1 MNIKVYDF
9 IKSPL
14 IILVGVLLF
23 IITYNIKEENFID
36 KIMIP
41 FALFVSILI
50 ILGGLIMLSP
60 FKRKIS
66 KNIKYAYNEKNEL
79 SNSKFLQ
86 NSNHFLSAFK
96 KAIVYCIPVGFTFF
110 LFYLIGYWGNWGYS
124 ILTFLITSIAIY
136 LIVFITI
143 KKLKR

>member
-50 ILGGLIMLSP
+50 ILGGLIILSP

-66 KNIKYAYNEKNEL
+66 KILNMLTMRKMNYQI
-79 SNSKFLQ
+79 Q
-86 NSNHFLSAFK
+86 NFFK
-96 KAIVYCIPVGFTFF
+96 IQI
-110 LFYLIGYWGNWGYS
+110 LF
-124 ILTFLITSIAIY
+124 
-136 LIVFITI
+136 
-143 KKLKR
+143 